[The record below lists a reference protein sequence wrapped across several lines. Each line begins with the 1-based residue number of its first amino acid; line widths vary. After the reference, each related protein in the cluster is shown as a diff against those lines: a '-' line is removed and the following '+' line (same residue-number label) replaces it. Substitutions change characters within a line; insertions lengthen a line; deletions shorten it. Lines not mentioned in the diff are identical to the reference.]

1 MKYYIKVF
9 KDIYEDE
16 QNPLTLVWRKGEYY
30 EIYNEPDDRIYN
42 RIFCDNEYMRK
53 IADKDTETYLAK
65 AWVAI
70 KGIEKV
76 KGRLPLNF
84 IKLSEEEVNA
94 EKEKS
99 NVREN

>member
-1 MKYYIKVF
+1 MKYYIKTF
-9 KDIYEDE
+9 CDIYQDE

-30 EIYNEPDDRIYN
+30 EIYNNINNN

-53 IADKDTETYLAK
+53 IANKDDETYLVD

-84 IKLSEEEVNA
+84 IMLSEEEVKA
-94 EKEKS
+94 EKEKN
-99 NVREN
+99 NVRKN

>member
-1 MKYYIKVF
+1 MKYYIKTF
-9 KDIYEDE
+9 CDIYEDE

-30 EIYNEPDDRIYN
+30 EIYNETDN
-42 RIFCDNEYMRK
+42 RIFCENEYMRK
-53 IADKDTETYLAK
+53 IANKDTETYLVD

-70 KGIEKV
+70 KGVEKV

-94 EKEKS
+94 EKEKN
-99 NVREN
+99 NVRKN